1 MPFEQDVK
9 STEQPPE
16 PDKAAPKLIS
26 LERLSHSTADMPAPT
41 PNLYMEVPSVALT
54 LPELA
59 PSENVVPPSGVQWE
73 FKLSSPLAF
82 WEPPVKVNK
91 QQSAEQLGF
100 CESSNEMLYN
110 SGSDESCSS
119 FSAQRDPGAADSSLR
134 LDENLNELRS
144 SGNGTVAIEELESFA
159 RYFKKTRIRLGK
171 TSFTQGD
178 VGCAMGRL
186 YNFAFSQTT
195 ISRFE
200 ALNLSF
206 KNMCKLKPRLEKWLT
221 DTEETLK
228 NGTFD
233 CKSEKQAEEEE
244 DNENKWNAGAL
255 DDAISALEQA
265 AICNIFWNHSRWNRL
280 RWNSFWTPVN
290 TSALANC
297 GSSND
302 DDDSS
307 FSRSSFNHW
316 NSTSWHSQQ
325 VLKASIDTTVCP
337 RRRKRRTNIEGKMR
351 DILEG
356 EFQACNRPHP
366 SRLDQL
372 ANQLCLDREV
382 VRVWFCNRR
391 QKEKKECRDCLN
403 EMAGRKCS
411 AHSCGFL
418 VYTHDSRL
426 PLGGTA
432 DNLCQINDSSRS
444 SP

>member
-1 MPFEQDVK
+1 MAGAEKYPSVLSAFQMPFEQGVK
-9 STEQPPE
+9 SSEQPPE
-16 PDKAAPKLIS
+16 PDKATPKLIS
-26 LERLSHSTADMPAPT
+26 LERLSQSTADVPTPT

-59 PSENVVPPSGVQWE
+59 SSENVAPSSGIQWE
-73 FKLSSPLAF
+73 FKLSSPLSL
-82 WEPPVKVNK
+82 WESPMKGSS
-91 QQSAEQLGF
+91 QQPMERVVFLERMPQSSLCNGSNGF
-100 CESSNEMLYN
+100 CESSSEMLYN

-119 FSAQRDPGAADSSLR
+119 FSVQRDPGVANSSLR
-134 LDENLNELRS
+134 LEEDLNELRS

-159 RYFKKTRIRLGK
+159 RYFKKTRIRLG
-171 TSFTQGD
+171 TLCFTQGD

-206 KNMCKLKPRLEKWLT
+206 KNMCKLKPRLEKWLA

-233 CKSEKQAEEEE
+233 CK
-244 DNENKWNAGAL
+244 
-255 DDAISALEQA
+255 
-265 AICNIFWNHSRWNRL
+265 
-280 RWNSFWTPVN
+280 
-290 TSALANC
+290 
-297 GSSND
+297 
-302 DDDSS
+302 
-307 FSRSSFNHW
+307 
-316 NSTSWHSQQ
+316 

-356 EFQACNRPHP
+356 EFQTCNRPHP
-366 SRLDQL
+366 TRLDQL

-432 DNLCQINDSSRS
+432 DNLSQINNNSRS
-444 SP
+444 SSS

>member
-1 MPFEQDVK
+1 MSEFQMPFEQDVK

-73 FKLSSPLAF
+73 LKLSSPLAF
-82 WEPPVKVNK
+82 WEPPVKVNN

-100 CESSNEMLYN
+100 VERIR
-110 SGSDESCSS
+110 
-119 FSAQRDPGAADSSLR
+119 QSSLC
-134 LDENLNELRS
+134 NGHNG

-233 CKSEKQAEEEE
+233 CKTRLCEVAEVNLSIFKQKSHQAGV
-244 DNENKWNAGAL
+244 DN
-255 DDAISALEQA
+255 
-265 AICNIFWNHSRWNRL
+265 
-280 RWNSFWTPVN
+280 
-290 TSALANC
+290 
-297 GSSND
+297 
-302 DDDSS
+302 
-307 FSRSSFNHW
+307 
-316 NSTSWHSQQ
+316 
-325 VLKASIDTTVCP
+325 
-337 RRRKRRTNIEGKMR
+337 
-351 DILEG
+351 
-356 EFQACNRPHP
+356 
-366 SRLDQL
+366 
-372 ANQLCLDREV
+372 
-382 VRVWFCNRR
+382 
-391 QKEKKECRDCLN
+391 
-403 EMAGRKCS
+403 
-411 AHSCGFL
+411 
-418 VYTHDSRL
+418 
-426 PLGGTA
+426 
-432 DNLCQINDSSRS
+432 
-444 SP
+444 